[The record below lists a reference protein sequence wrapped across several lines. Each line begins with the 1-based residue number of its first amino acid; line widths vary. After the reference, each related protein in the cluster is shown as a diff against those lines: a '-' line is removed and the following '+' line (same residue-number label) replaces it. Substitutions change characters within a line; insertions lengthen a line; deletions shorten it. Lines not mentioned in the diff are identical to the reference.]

1 MPASSRRPLAR
12 PRLVS
17 SLRLRASTTGSTVR
31 TPRADATRPLEVRNS
46 GGRVTAAARGT
57 ATSSAAMAA
66 RLRAASAEAA
76 AATASAEVDNAA
88 AEAATRD
95 GCGRAN
101 RRGGRAASGDRG
113 FTGGRGTGLAGATR
127 AGESEGSSGST
138 ATEVVTESSD
148 PRRAGTCRASR
159 SSMARTAASILDPRS
174 DRPRVYAATRSR
186 RAHPVAVGSMVSCAR
201 IARGGARAGRCDAT
215 SGEETSS
222 FDDGARRAL
231 VFVENSSGFENA
243 RGGLGHPGRDGITAP
258 LLRSCGSSPRV
269 TIGVARR
276 TATPRGLDASDLPRR
291 SGGELPRA
299 RIPAPRGSRL
309 RCLSDLI

>member
-1 MPASSRRPLAR
+1 MPASSRLPLAR

-17 SLRLRASTTGSTVR
+17 SRRLRASTSGSTVR
-31 TPRADATRPLEVRNS
+31 PPRADATRPLEVRNS
-46 GGRVTAAARGT
+46 GGRRAVAARGT

-76 AATASAEVDNAA
+76 AAAASAAVQDAA

-113 FTGGRGTGLAGATR
+113 FAGGRGTGLVGATR
-127 AGESEGSSGST
+127 AGVSEGSSGSN

-148 PRRAGTCRASR
+148 PRRAGTGRGSR

-174 DRPRVYAATRSR
+174 DRPRVYAAMRSR

-201 IARGGARAGRCDAT
+201 IARGGARAGRCDDVV
-215 SGEETSS
+215 SQEETSS
-222 FDDGARRAL
+222 FVDGARHAL
-231 VFVENSSGFENA
+231 VLVENSF
-243 RGGLGHPGRDGITAP
+243 
-258 LLRSCGSSPRV
+258 V
-269 TIGVARR
+269 
-276 TATPRGLDASDLPRR
+276 
-291 SGGELPRA
+291 
-299 RIPAPRGSRL
+299 
-309 RCLSDLI
+309 